1 MYSSKCENSI
11 KTFGE
16 HDNVDET
23 EGKERKEASPHSNGA
38 FQRRNKPKIKY
49 ES

>member
-1 MYSSKCENSI
+1 MYSNKCENSI
-11 KTFGE
+11 KTFSE

-23 EGKERKEASPHSNGA
+23 EGKKEALPHSKGA
-38 FQRRNKPKIKY
+38 FQRRNKLKIRY